1 MTVRHRQRKG
11 ARGSCFLYA
20 RGKGF
25 SKPQLFPPKP
35 PEDSLKVPNNPTRP
49 ASFLRQFS
57 PQHSPVARLFRGKKG
72 LFCPQRPPYPPFC
85 PPERPVLPRLRP
97 FFCPACARMETRLAP
112 VLPGTPAPAHT
123 PGTPEV
129 PAYAAFLPARARF
142 RPPCAARTPEGCP
155 ARRRNRPAVRRQPAR
170 CRRPPPEGQPA
181 VPPRHTLGAGNPD
194 CRGRLSR
201 FAVKKCAPLGGNQIP
216 GHDG

>member
-11 ARGSCFLYA
+11 AKSGFFLYA
-20 RGKGF
+20 REKAF

-85 PPERPVLPRLRP
+85 PPERPVLPP
-97 FFCPACARMETRLAP
+97 APPVFCPARARMETRLAL

-123 PGTPEV
+123 PGTPEA
-129 PAYAAFLPARARF
+129 PARAAFLPARARF
-142 RPPCAARTPEGCP
+142 CPPCAARTPEDCP
-155 ARRRNRPAVRRQPAR
+155 ARRRNHPAVRRQPAR
-170 CRRPPPEGQPA
+170 CRRPPPEGQP
-181 VPPRHTLGAGNPD
+181 PPRRGTALGLATPTAEVGFPA
-194 CRGRLSR
+194 S
-201 FAVKKCAPLGGNQIP
+201 P
-216 GHDG
+216 

>member
-1 MTVRHRQRKG
+1 MTVHHRQRKRAKSG
-11 ARGSCFLYA
+11 FFLYA
-20 RGKGF
+20 REKAF

-57 PQHSPVARLFRGKKG
+57 PQHSPVACLFRGKKG

-85 PPERPVLPRLRP
+85 PPERPRFAPAPPVFFPGARP
-97 FFCPACARMETRLAP
+97 DGDPACPGFARE
-112 VLPGTPAPAHT
+112 PG
-123 PGTPEV
+123 
-129 PAYAAFLPARARF
+129 ARAHPWDPGSSRVCGF
-142 RPPCAARTPEGCP
+142 FARPRPLPPAVRRPNARRLP
-155 ARRRNRPAVRRQPAR
+155 RRRNHPAVRRQPAH
-170 CRRPPPEGQPA
+170 CRRQPPEGQPA
-181 VPPRHTLGAGNPD
+181 APPRHSLGAGNPD

-201 FAVKKCAPLGGNQIP
+201 FAVKKCATSRGDQIP

>member
-11 ARGSCFLYA
+11 AKSGFFLYA
-20 RGKGF
+20 REKAF

-85 PPERPVLPRLRP
+85 PPERPVLPP
-97 FFCPACARMETRLAP
+97 APPVFCPARARMETRLAP

-123 PGTPEV
+123 PWDPGSPRV
-129 PAYAAFLPARARF
+129 CGFFARP
-142 RPPCAARTPEGCP
+142 RPLL
-155 ARRRNRPAVRRQPAR
+155 PAVRRPNAR
-170 CRRPPPEGQPA
+170 RLPRPPPKPPRRAPPA
-181 VPPRHTLGAGNPD
+181 RPLPPTAARRSAAAPPRHSLGAGNPD

-201 FAVKKCAPLGGNQIP
+201 FAVKKCATPRGDQIP

>member
-11 ARGSCFLYA
+11 AKSGFFLYA
-20 RGKGF
+20 REKAF

-85 PPERPVLPRLRP
+85 PPERPVLPP
-97 FFCPACARMETRLAP
+97 APPVFCPARARMETRLAL

-123 PGTPEV
+123 PGTPEAPRV
-129 PAYAAFLPARARF
+129 RLFCPPAPASDRRAPPERPKVAPPAAETT
-142 RPPCAARTPEGCP
+142 PPCAACP
-155 ARRRNRPAVRRQPAR
+155 PVAAARRPKVS
-170 CRRPPPEGQPA
+170 PPPRRGTALGLATPTAEVGFPA
-181 VPPRHTLGAGNPD
+181 SP
-194 CRGRLSR
+194 
-201 FAVKKCAPLGGNQIP
+201 
-216 GHDG
+216 

>member
-11 ARGSCFLYA
+11 AKSGFFLYA

-72 LFCPQRPPYPPFC
+72 LFCPQRPPYPPFY
-85 PPERPVLPRLRP
+85 PPERPVLPRRRP
-97 FFCPACARMETRLAP
+97 FFCPARARMEPRLAP

-123 PGTPEV
+123 PWDPGSPRV
-129 PAYAAFLPARARF
+129 CGFFARPHPLLPAV
-142 RPPCAARTPEGCP
+142 
-155 ARRRNRPAVRRQPAR
+155 RRRNARRLPRPPPKPSAVRRQPAR
-170 CRRPPPEGQPA
+170 CRRPLPEGQPA
-181 VPPRHTLGAGNPD
+181 APPRHSLGAGNPD

-201 FAVKKCAPLGGNQIP
+201 FAVKKCATPRGDQIP

>member
-11 ARGSCFLYA
+11 AKSGFFLYA
-20 RGKGF
+20 REKAF

-72 LFCPQRPPYPPFC
+72 LFAPQRPLYPPFC

-97 FFCPACARMETRLAP
+97 FFARRAPGWRPGLPRFFPGPRRPRTPLGPRKFPRMRLFCP
-112 VLPGTPAPAHT
+112 PAPASARRA
-123 PGTPEV
+123 PPERPKV
-129 PAYAAFLPARARF
+129 APPAAETT
-142 RPPCAARTPEGCP
+142 PPCAVSLPVAA
-155 ARRRNRPAVRRQPAR
+155 ARRPKVSRRPAEAQPCGWQPRLPRSAFPLRREEVCDP
-170 CRRPPPEGQPA
+170 
-181 VPPRHTLGAGNPD
+181 
-194 CRGRLSR
+194 
-201 FAVKKCAPLGGNQIP
+201 
-216 GHDG
+216 

>member
-11 ARGSCFLYA
+11 AKSDFFLYA
-20 RGKGF
+20 REKAF

-35 PEDSLKVPNNPTRP
+35 PEDSLKVPNNPTHP

-72 LFCPQRPPYPPFC
+72 FFAPNARRTCLFARPNAPFC
-85 PPERPVLPRLRP
+85 PGSARFLPGARPDGDPACPR
-97 FFCPACARMETRLAP
+97 FCPGPRRP
-112 VLPGTPAPAHT
+112 RTP
-123 PGTPEV
+123 PGTPEA
-129 PAYAAFLPARARF
+129 PAFAAFLPARARF
-142 RPPCAARTPEGCP
+142 CPPCAARTPEGCP
-155 ARRRNRPAVRRQPAR
+155 ARRRNHPAVRRQPAR

-181 VPPRHTLGAGNPD
+181 APPRHSLGAGNPD
-194 CRGRLSR
+194 CRGRLSH
-201 FAVKKCAPLGGNQIP
+201 FAVEKCAPLGADQIP

>member
-11 ARGSCFLYA
+11 AKSGFFLYA
-20 RGKGF
+20 REKAF

-85 PPERPVLPRLRP
+85 PPERPVLPRRRP
-97 FFCPACARMETRLAP
+97 FFARRAPGWSPGLPRFCPGPRRPRTPSGPRKPPRVRLFCP
-112 VLPGTPAPAHT
+112 PAPTSARRA
-123 PGTPEV
+123 PPERSKV
-129 PAYAAFLPARARF
+129 APPAAETA
-142 RPPCAARTPEGCP
+142 PPCAASPP
-155 ARRRNRPAVRRQPAR
+155 VAAARRPKVSPRPAEAQPWGWK
-170 CRRPPPEGQPA
+170 P
-181 VPPRHTLGAGNPD
+181 
-194 CRGRLSR
+194 RLSR
-201 FAVKKCAPLGGNQIP
+201 SAFPLRREEVCAP
-216 GHDG
+216 

>member
-11 ARGSCFLYA
+11 AKAVSSYMRVK
-20 RGKGF
+20 R
-25 SKPQLFPPKP
+25 LFRSPSFFRRNRPKIP
-35 PEDSLKVPNNPTRP
+35 CTWSNNPTHP

-85 PPERPVLPRLRP
+85 PPERPRFAPAPPV
-97 FFCPACARMETRLAP
+97 FCPARARMETRLAP

-123 PGTPEV
+123 PGTPE
-129 PAYAAFLPARARF
+129 ALACAAFLPARARF

-155 ARRRNRPAVRRQPAR
+155 IRRRNQPAVRRQPAR
-170 CRRPPPEGQPA
+170 CRRPPP
-181 VPPRHTLGAGNPD
+181 
-194 CRGRLSR
+194 CRGT
-201 FAVKKCAPLGGNQIP
+201 ALGLASPTAEVGFP
-216 GHDG
+216 ASLWRSVRP

>member
-11 ARGSCFLYA
+11 AKSGFFLYA
-20 RGKGF
+20 REKAF

-72 LFCPQRPPYPPFC
+72 IFCPQRPPYPPFC
-85 PPERPVLPRLRP
+85 PPKRPVLPRLRP
-97 FFCPACARMETRLAP
+97 FFCPARARMETRLAP

-123 PGTPEV
+123 PGPRKPPPVRLFCPPAPASARRAPPERPKV
-129 PAYAAFLPARARF
+129 APPAAETA
-142 RPPCAARTPEGCP
+142 PPCAASPP
-155 ARRRNRPAVRRQPAR
+155 VAAVRRPKVA
-170 CRRPPPEGQPA
+170 PPPPS
-181 VPPRHTLGAGNPD
+181 RHTLGAGQPD

-201 FAVKKCAPLGGNQIP
+201 FAVEKCAPPRGRSDP
-216 GHDG
+216 WA

>member
-1 MTVRHRQRKG
+1 MGVKRLFR
-11 ARGSCFLYA
+11 S
-20 RGKGF
+20 
-25 SKPQLFPPKP
+25 PQLFPPKP

-97 FFCPACARMETRLAP
+97 FFARRAPGWRPGLPP
-112 VLPGTPAPAHT
+112 VLPGPPAPAHT
-123 PGTPEV
+123 PGTPEA
-129 PAYAAFLPARARF
+129 PAFAAFLPARARF
-142 RPPCAARTPEGCP
+142 CTPCAARTPEGCP
-155 ARRRNRPAVRRQPAR
+155 ARRRNHPAVRRQPAR

-181 VPPRHTLGAGNPD
+181 APPRHSLGAGNPD
-194 CRGRLSR
+194 CRGRLSH
-201 FAVKKCAPLGGNQIP
+201 FAVEKCAPLGADQIP

>member
-11 ARGSCFLYA
+11 AKSGFFLYA
-20 RGKGF
+20 REKAF

-97 FFCPACARMETRLAP
+97 FFARRAPGWRPGLPP
-112 VLPGTPAPAHT
+112 VLPGPPAPAHT
-123 PGTPEV
+123 PGTPEA
-129 PAYAAFLPARARF
+129 PAFAAFLPARARF
-142 RPPCAARTPEGCP
+142 CPPCAARTPEGCP
-155 ARRRNRPAVRRQPAR
+155 ARRRNHPAVRRQPAR
-170 CRRPPPEGQPA
+170 CRRPAEAQPWGWQ
-181 VPPRHTLGAGNPD
+181 PRLPRSAFPLR
-194 CRGRLSR
+194 RGE
-201 FAVKKCAPLGGNQIP
+201 VCAPRGGSDP
-216 GHDG
+216 WA